1 MAWAKLWGCPGCP
14 GPGAA
19 TAADPQRPQ
28 GGACARLFH
37 RRRLKWAERRLLVCI
52 ESLWYGSIFI
62 QIFVVGSERHVC
74 NATERI
80 IAVQGQ
86 FRVIQGR

>member
-1 MAWAKLWGCPGCP
+1 MGYIFV
-14 GPGAA
+14 
-19 TAADPQRPQ
+19 D
-28 GGACARLFH
+28 
-37 RRRLKWAERRLLVCI
+37 
-52 ESLWYGSIFI
+52 GSIFI